1 MKCVNAGISTNYL
14 LLSKNWFYKMNMIP
28 SRQSYSWISRFA
40 IEHVA
45 SRADLRTMQDFP
57 QDIWQKMGDAGF
69 FQIGIAKDFGGSGG
83 GFRQL
88 TEAGEVFVRSG
99 YNMGLALSWLY
110 QQSIAI
116 YLISGFGTEEQRQ
129 QYLPLMAKGRLI
141 VSFAVSEPKH
151 GVRPKLLT
159 STAVS
164 DGNCYKLNGEK
175 TYLTNG
181 PVAGLFIVVAITG
194 EEQQQQK
201 KFSAFLVADSNEG
214 VSVSPQMK
222 LDFLKPS
229 PHGGIK
235 LRECRVPA
243 SSMLGEKDTAYTNIV
258 IPFSDVENIV
268 MMGAATGGI
277 GAELMDVILEIDERR
292 INDNKSLQSEI
303 GELDSLLETMR
314 AVAHEA
320 AQKLDQQDN
329 TAVPLTLIFDELAE
343 GFQSRIAAV
352 VTKWE
357 LKTKDR
363 YNILQTDLNV
373 LGLMNKKNIPRKQMK
388 LGSELLHGAE

>member
-1 MKCVNAGISTNYL
+1 
-14 LLSKNWFYKMNMIP
+14 MNMIP

-45 SRADLRTMQDFP
+45 SRADLQTAQDFP
-57 QDIWQKMGDAGF
+57 RDIWQKMGEAGF

-83 GFRQL
+83 GFKQL

-116 YLISGFGTEEQRQ
+116 YLISGFGNVKQRKK
-129 QYLPLMAKGRLI
+129 YLPLMAKGRLI

-151 GVRPKLLT
+151 GARPKLLT
-159 STAVS
+159 STATP
-164 DGNCYKLNGEK
+164 DGKGYKLHGEK

-181 PVAGLFIVVAITG
+181 PIAGLFIVVAITG
-194 EEQQQQK
+194 EERQQK
-201 KFSAFLVADSNEG
+201 KFSAFLVVNSEEG
-214 VSVSPQMK
+214 VNISPQMK

-229 PHGGIK
+229 PHGGIG
-235 LRECRVPA
+235 LHDCRVPA
-243 SSMLGEKDTAYTNIV
+243 SNMLGEKDTAYADMV
-258 IPFSDVENIV
+258 LPFSDVENIV
-268 MMGAATGGI
+268 MMGAAAGGM
-277 GAELMDVILEIDERR
+277 GAELMDVILEINARR
-292 INDNKSLQSEI
+292 INENKSLQSEV
-303 GELDSLLETMR
+303 GELVALLETMR
-314 AVAHEA
+314 AIAREA

-329 TAVPLTLIFDELAE
+329 TAVPLTLIFEELAE
-343 GFQSRIAAV
+343 SFQSRITAM

-357 LKTKDR
+357 LKTPQR
-363 YNILQTDLNV
+363 YNMLQTDLNI

>member
-1 MKCVNAGISTNYL
+1 
-14 LLSKNWFYKMNMIP
+14 MNMIS

-45 SRADLRTMQDFP
+45 SRADLQTAQDFP
-57 QDIWQKMGDAGF
+57 LDIWQKMGDAGF
-69 FQIGIAKDFGGSGG
+69 FKIGIAPEYGGSGG

-88 TEAGEVFVRSG
+88 AEAGEVFVRSG

-110 QQSIAI
+110 QQIIAI
-116 YLISGFGTEEQRQ
+116 NLISGFGTEEQRQ
-129 QYLPLMAKGRLI
+129 QYLPLMAKGKLI
-141 VSFAVSEPKH
+141 ASFAVSEPKH
-151 GVRPKLLT
+151 GARPKLLT
-159 STAVS
+159 SAAVP

-194 EEQQQQK
+194 EDQQQK
-201 KFSAFLVADSNEG
+201 KFSAFLVPGSEEG

-222 LDFLKPS
+222 IDFLKPS

-235 LRECRVPA
+235 LHECCVPA

-268 MMGAATGGI
+268 MMGAAAGGM
-277 GAELMDVILEIDERR
+277 GAELMDVILEINARR
-292 INDNKSLQSEI
+292 INENKSLQSEI

-314 AVAHEA
+314 VIAREA
-320 AQKLDQQDN
+320 SQKMDQHDSA
-329 TAVPLTLIFDELAE
+329 AVPLTLIFNEMAE

-352 VTKWE
+352 VAKWE
-357 LKTKDR
+357 LKTPQR

-373 LGLMNKKNIPRKQMK
+373 LRMLGKKNITGKKTK
-388 LGSELLHGAE
+388 LGDELLHGKK

>member
-1 MKCVNAGISTNYL
+1 MV
-14 LLSKNWFYKMNMIP
+14 P

-45 SRADLRTMQDFP
+45 SRADLQTAQDFP
-57 QDIWQKMGDAGF
+57 QDIWQKMGEAGF

-110 QQSIAI
+110 QQIIAI
-116 YLISGFGTEEQRQ
+116 NLISGFGTEKQRGK
-129 QYLPLMAKGRLI
+129 YLPLMAQGKLI
-141 VSFAVSEPKH
+141 ASFAVSEPKH
-151 GVRPKLLT
+151 GARPKFLT
-159 STAVS
+159 TTAVP
-164 DGNCYKLNGEK
+164 DGKCYKLNGEK

-194 EEQQQQK
+194 GEKEQK
-201 KFSAFLVADSNEG
+201 KFSAFLVADSNDG
-214 VSVSPQMK
+214 VNVSPQMR

-268 MMGAATGGI
+268 MMGAATGGM
-277 GAELMDVILEIDERR
+277 GAELMDVILEIDKRR

-314 AVAHEA
+314 AIAREA

-343 GFQSRIAAV
+343 GFQSRISAV
-352 VTKWE
+352 VKKWE
-357 LKTKDR
+357 LKTKVR
-363 YNILQTDLNV
+363 YNILQTDLNILRM
-373 LGLMNKKNIPRKQMK
+373 LGKKNITGKKTK
-388 LGSELLHGAE
+388 LGDELLHGKK

>member
-1 MKCVNAGISTNYL
+1 
-14 LLSKNWFYKMNMIP
+14 MNMIP

-45 SRADLRTMQDFP
+45 SRADLQTAQDFP
-57 QDIWQKMGDAGF
+57 HDIWQKMGEAGF

-83 GFRQL
+83 GLKQL

-110 QQSIAI
+110 QQIIAI
-116 YLISGFGTEEQRQ
+116 YLISVFGNEKQRKKF
-129 QYLPLMAKGRLI
+129 LPLMAKGKLI
-141 VSFAVSEPKH
+141 ASFAVSEPKH
-151 GVRPKLLT
+151 GARPKLLT
-159 STAVS
+159 STAVPE
-164 DGNCYKLNGEK
+164 GNCYKLNGEK

-194 EEQQQQK
+194 EDQQQK
-201 KFSAFLVADSNEG
+201 KFSAFLVPGSEEG
-214 VSVSPQMK
+214 VRVSPQMK
-222 LDFLKPS
+222 IDFLKPS

-235 LRECRVPA
+235 LHECCVPA

-268 MMGAATGGI
+268 MMGAAAGGM
-277 GAELMDVILEIDERR
+277 GAELMDVIIEIDARR
-292 INDNKSLQSEI
+292 INENKSLQSEI

-314 AVAHEA
+314 VIAREA
-320 AQKLDQQDN
+320 SQKMDQHDSA
-329 TAVPLTLIFDELAE
+329 AVPLTLIFDEMAE

-352 VTKWE
+352 VAKWE
-357 LKTKDR
+357 LKTPQR

-373 LGLMNKKNIPRKQMK
+373 LGLMNKKNIPRKQIK
-388 LGSELLHGAE
+388 LGAELLHGAE

>member
-1 MKCVNAGISTNYL
+1 
-14 LLSKNWFYKMNMIP
+14 MNMVP

-45 SRADLRTMQDFP
+45 SRADLQTAQDFP
-57 QDIWQKMGDAGF
+57 HDIWQKMGEAGF
-69 FQIGIAKDFGGSGG
+69 FQIGIAPEYGGSGG

-99 YNMGLALSWLY
+99 YNMGLALSWLC

-116 YLISGFGTEEQRQ
+116 YLISGFGNEKQRKKF
-129 QYLPLMAKGRLI
+129 LPLMAKGKLI
-141 VSFAVSEPKH
+141 ASFAVSEPKH
-151 GVRPKLLT
+151 GARPKLLT
-159 STAVS
+159 STATP
-164 DGNCYKLNGEK
+164 DGKGYKLHGEK

-194 EEQQQQK
+194 EEKQQK
-201 KFSAFLVADSNEG
+201 KFSAFLVATSEEG
-214 VSVSPQMK
+214 VNISPQMK

-229 PHGGIK
+229 PHGGIV
-235 LRECRVPA
+235 LHDCHVPG
-243 SSMLGEKDTAYTNIV
+243 SSLLGEKDTAYTNIV

-268 MMGAATGGI
+268 MMGAVTGGM
-277 GAELMDVILEIDERR
+277 GAELMDVIIEIDARR
-292 INDNKSLQSEI
+292 INENKSLQSEI

-314 AVAHEA
+314 AIAREA

-329 TAVPLTLIFDELAE
+329 TAVPLTLIFEELAE
-343 GFQSRIAAV
+343 RFQSRITAV

-357 LKTKDR
+357 LKTRER
-363 YNILQTDLNV
+363 YNILQADLNI

-388 LGSELLHGAE
+388 LGSELLHGAG

>member
-1 MKCVNAGISTNYL
+1 
-14 LLSKNWFYKMNMIP
+14 MNMIP

-45 SRADLRTMQDFP
+45 SRADLQTAQDFP
-57 QDIWQKMGDAGF
+57 QDIWQKMGEAGF

-110 QQSIAI
+110 QQIIAI
-116 YLISGFGTEEQRQ
+116 NLISGFGTEKQRGK
-129 QYLPLMAKGRLI
+129 YLPLMAQGKLI
-141 VSFAVSEPKH
+141 ASFAVSEPKH
-151 GVRPKLLT
+151 GARPKFLT
-159 STAVS
+159 TTAVP
-164 DGNCYKLNGEK
+164 DGKCYKLNGEK

-194 EEQQQQK
+194 GEKEQK
-201 KFSAFLVADSNEG
+201 KFSAFLVADSNDG
-214 VSVSPQMK
+214 VNVSPQMR

-268 MMGAATGGI
+268 MMGAATGGM

-314 AVAHEA
+314 AVAREA

-343 GFQSRIAAV
+343 GFQSRISAV
-352 VTKWE
+352 VKKWE
-357 LKTKDR
+357 LKTKVH
-363 YNILQTDLNV
+363 YNILQTDLNILRM
-373 LGLMNKKNIPRKQMK
+373 LGKKNITGKKTK
-388 LGSELLHGAE
+388 LGDELLHGKK

>member
-1 MKCVNAGISTNYL
+1 
-14 LLSKNWFYKMNMIP
+14 MNMIP

-45 SRADLRTMQDFP
+45 SRADLQTAQDFP
-57 QDIWQKMGDAGF
+57 HDIWQKMSEAGF

-83 GFRQL
+83 GLKQL

-116 YLISGFGTEEQRQ
+116 YLISGFGNEKQRKKF
-129 QYLPLMAKGRLI
+129 LPLMAKGKLI
-141 VSFAVSEPKH
+141 ASFAVSEPKH
-151 GVRPKLLT
+151 GASPKLLT
-159 STAVS
+159 STAVPE
-164 DGNCYKLNGEK
+164 GNCYKLNGEK

-194 EEQQQQK
+194 EDQQQK
-201 KFSAFLVADSNEG
+201 KFSAFLVPGSEEG

-222 LDFLKPS
+222 IDFLKPS

-235 LRECRVPA
+235 LHECCVPA

-258 IPFSDVENIV
+258 IPFRDVENIV
-268 MMGAATGGI
+268 MMGAAAGGM
-277 GAELMDVILEIDERR
+277 GAQLMDVILEIDARR
-292 INDNKSLQSEI
+292 INENKSLQSEI

-314 AVAHEA
+314 VIAREA
-320 AQKLDQQDN
+320 SQKMDQHDSA
-329 TAVPLTLIFDELAE
+329 AVPLTLIFNELAD

-352 VTKWE
+352 VAKWE
-357 LKTKDR
+357 LKTPQR

-373 LGLMNKKNIPRKQMK
+373 LGLMNKKNIPGKKTK
-388 LGSELLHGAE
+388 LGDELLHGAE